1 MADKTT
7 CRIQILGKNF
17 KGKVSKEQRKQ
28 INNCKIEKIKT
39 TGKKIKKFIK
49 KPVITTKGGD
59 TISIRN
65 PIVRKQNQKG

>member
-1 MADKTT
+1 MANKTT

-28 INNCKIEKIKT
+28 INACKVAKIKNV
-39 TGKKIKKFIK
+39 GKKVVKFVK
-49 KPVITTKGGD
+49 NPVVTTKGGD

-65 PIVRKQNQKG
+65 PIVRKQNNN